1 MDNLIIEI
9 KRNLELM
16 GVSEKPIILE
26 QKQMADEIADLIIN
40 ASRAAKNDGKKAK
53 DIINFG
59 GIKTDLE
66 QLDGLLNSMKKFNRL
81 EPSRQIETLSLLD
94 KIFPDKVT
102 KSFFDEFVTGG
113 EEDLLYAVSQNSP
126 KIKTVEEL
134 KNWLEIGADF
144 DEKDANMAA
153 NILGDKFL
161 KRADDYGRHLEEL
174 ETNPKAEFDGFTTD
188 EAKAKQSER
197 INKASDTGRA
207 GDDVID
213 TPNASRTDVDGEREI
228 VGPEEINPKNPAKT
242 IDGEDILYDA
252 YGRPTV
258 PKRIKP
264 KETEEIP
271 NNTPDPEL
279 KIDNYSKLSEV
290 TEALRNSGNKFV
302 KNNKKEFDELENLL
316 KKYEDKNLTL
326 SEKQQIKREVEKL
339 SKNLTSRWKRTF
351 IGKKEI
357 KKFIEELKSIE
368 GELSPRDRTIVNQFK
383 SIFEDGIEDYLNS
396 VSGLKKLLMMIRGV
410 FKGLGDSWSDKQTLY
425 KSIKNL
431 FKSFGLKKESEFN
444 AELLYDSIEG
454 IFATP
459 KVVTKWK
466 RLQKRLENVKP
477 EDGKSQEAYVTFV
490 SSLIYGFIGKSV
502 AVAIPLAAIKAIVGR
517 LVSGQIQ
524 AKLDK
529 LKSGEELT
537 EEERYELIQYL
548 SYIIQADYDRY
559 LKQYGESIA
568 DPDVLNIANNFFDEL
583 DPDTN
588 WGYIP
593 SINRFNAFSEG
604 YNFIMS
610 LEYFGSGD
618 SSGPKNKIDE
628 WINKIAT
635 DIVNNTFDAN
645 DIIGEIDK
653 DKNSIFSSDII
664 MNEFEIVE
672 DYIRQFAEHNVD
684 LIPTSWSEFNNNL
697 KADLKTIYKRETPE
711 NLHRKEFFDNYVSLE
726 NGNFKLK
733 TKSGKDLTFVKKA
746 LDGKPPRWYFSIN
759 GGDGVYT
766 FDNPAFNKSKLKPI
780 SEWSTTQNESIIGLI
795 SVLLEEVDDEFGP
808 SEQERIEQERSEREG
823 SSNGT
828 SENDGSSTSSESED
842 NNESELDSVL
852 RAVRSGDKIK
862 SKGGNFTYLKDSSD
876 KIKSNIKD
884 ILNGAR
890 NDARRPH
897 RDAIHV
903 TLTNPSDYNSQKVV
917 LAGTSEVDG
926 SEVQYD
932 IEKDPSGVEWGWID
946 NTGNEEGRRVWK
958 SFSEYKNRQ

>member
-1 MDNLIIEI
+1 MNNLLIEI

-26 QKQMADEIADLIIN
+26 QRQVADEIADLINN
-40 ASRAAKNDGKKAK
+40 AIRAAKAEGEKGR

-59 GIKTDLE
+59 GRKTTLDQLKGFLDSMRKFDDLE
-66 QLDGLLNSMKKFNRL
+66 L
-81 EPSRQIETLSLLD
+81 SRKIETLGYID
-94 KIFPDKVT
+94 EIFPDKVT
-102 KSFFDEFVTGG
+102 KSFFDEFLPNG
-113 EEDLLYAVSQNSP
+113 EEELLNVISKHTP
-126 KIKTVEEL
+126 KITTVEEL
-134 KNWLEIGADF
+134 KDWFKTNGFGDENADF
-144 DEKDANMAA
+144 AA

-207 GDDVID
+207 GDDID
-213 TPNASRTDVDGEREI
+213 TPNASRTDVDGERDI

-252 YGRPTV
+252 QGRPTV

-279 KIDNYSKLSEV
+279 KIDDYSKLSEV
-290 TEALRNSGNKFV
+290 TQTLRDSGNKFV
-302 KNNKKEFDELENLL
+302 KNNKKEFDELEKLL

-326 SEKQQIKREVEKL
+326 SEKQQIKREIEKL
-339 SKNLTSRWKRTF
+339 SKKLTSRWKRTF

-425 KSIKNL
+425 KSVKNL
-431 FKSFGLKKESEFN
+431 FKSFGLKKESKFDAN
-444 AELLYDSIEG
+444 LLYDSVEG

-459 KVVTKWK
+459 KVVTKWR
-466 RLQKRLENVKP
+466 RLQERLKEVKP
-477 EDGKSQEAYVTFV
+477 GDGKSQEAYVTFV

-559 LKQYGESIA
+559 LKQYGEAKA
-568 DPDVLNIANNFFDEL
+568 DPILLNLANNFLDEL

-588 WGYIP
+588 WEYIP
-593 SINRFNAFSEG
+593 AISRFNAFSEG
-604 YNFIMS
+604 YNYIMS
-610 LEYFGSGD
+610 AEYFGSGD
-618 SSGPKNKIDE
+618 SSAPKNKIDE

-635 DIVNNTFDAN
+635 DIVDNTFDAN
-645 DIIGEIDK
+645 NIIGEIDK
-653 DKNSIFSSDII
+653 DKYSIFSSDIV

-672 DYIRQFAEHNVD
+672 DYIKQFAEHNVD

-697 KADLKTIYKRETPE
+697 KFDLKTIYKRETPE
-711 NLHRKEFFDNYVSLE
+711 NLHGKEFFDNYVSLE

-746 LDGKPPRWYFSIN
+746 LDGNPPRWYFSIN
-759 GGDGVYT
+759 GGDGVYK

-795 SVLLEEVDDEFGP
+795 SVLLEQVDDEFGP
-808 SEQERIEQERSEREG
+808 SEQERIEQERSEREE

-842 NNESELDSVL
+842 NNESELDAVL
-852 RAVRSGDKIK
+852 RAARGGHKIK

-876 KIKSNIKD
+876 KIKSDIKT

-946 NTGNEEGRRVWK
+946 NTGDEEGQRVWK